1 MKGLCRPALALA
13 ALLAACTASPASA
26 PTPSAGE
33 SPATAPASPIAPPS
47 NPPRV
52 PPRSPGG
59 AVDDCAAAVYWQLA
73 YEVPGMDAVE
83 VTCDIVYKQIA
94 GANATLDLYLP
105 RQAASGAALPAV
117 VFVHGN
123 GDIAELKPIDEHWK
137 RDQYTAARVVAALG
151 YAAISFDYRG
161 YDLPERLVDA
171 EQDVLDL
178 LAFVGATAGEL
189 HIDPDRVCLW
199 SVSGGG
205 LPAAWASIFG
215 DPQPICTVL
224 ISAGFAGAP
233 PEADPV
239 AAIDPDMAPVFLA
252 HGAQDSYANPDRF
265 VEAAATSAVTV
276 SLHAHPGRH
285 GWESA
290 ADSEQQRIV
299 GLALDFLRQ
308 HLGGG

>member
-1 MKGLCRPALALA
+1 MKGLHRSALALA
-13 ALLAACTASPASA
+13 ALLAACTASSASA

-47 NPPRV
+47 EPTPDATQ
-52 PPRSPGG
+52 SPGG

-73 YEVPGMDAVE
+73 YEVPGMDAIE

-94 GANATLDLYLP
+94 GADATLDLYLP
-105 RQAASGAALPAV
+105 PDAAAAALPAV

-123 GDIAELKPIDEHWK
+123 GDIPEGKPIEEHWK

-161 YDLPERLVDA
+161 YDLPDRLAEA

-178 LAFVGATAGEL
+178 LAYVDANAAQLG
-189 HIDPDRVCLW
+189 IDPDRICLW

-233 PEADPV
+233 SEADPIL
-239 AAIDPDMAPVFLA
+239 AIGAGMPPVFLA
-252 HGAQDSYANPDRF
+252 HGAQDAYADPGRF
-265 VEAAATSAVTV
+265 VEAGAASGVSVTV
-276 SLHAHPGRH
+276 HTHPGRH
-285 GWESA
+285 GWESHA
-290 ADSEQQRIV
+290 ESEQQRIV
-299 GLALDFLRQ
+299 GFALDFLRE
-308 HLGGG
+308 HLAGG